1 MDSAWEDRFT
11 LSLDAEN
18 VRQVIDQAPPA
29 EESTALAQ
37 GLEKKAEALPLCL
50 TPMEKVSVVAFRKPV
65 AFRKSVF
72 PC

>member
-1 MDSAWEDRFT
+1 MF
-11 LSLDAEN
+11 
-18 VRQVIDQAPPA
+18 
-29 EESTALAQ
+29 AQ